1 MYEVILLVV
10 PVLLYL
16 AILIAG
22 ASFWFWGAI
31 LILLALYS
39 GKRRNWFHWMS
50 QFLIGKRRGE
60 WSAGFAATWWLLVLC
75 MMGAAPFLF
84 INAIGNVL
92 GGDMHAIWGLL
103 IWGAAT
109 LGEFLMLHFLVKG
122 EEMPSIFDIVK
133 DKPALEAFVSNT
145 EVNGI
150 KPPARV
156 NEINPENLARR
167 ISEEVIGQDAIVRD
181 VAGQIARRIRL
192 ARTKKPIGVFMFVG
206 ATGAGK
212 TELAKAIAK
221 YAFEGRL
228 TRVDCNE
235 LTAEHSVQRLIGA
248 PPGYIGSESGGQL
261 TRDIQRL
268 GSGVIL
274 LDEIEKAHEATLRT
288 LMGLMD
294 EGRLTEAS
302 TGQVMDASQFV
313 IVITSNAEHAALAEI
328 AETIADPDDRRRA
341 VRDTLTGVFRP
352 EQLARIDDI
361 HCFAHL
367 DRRALVQVV
376 GKFLFGFA
384 KDTGVEL
391 VNVDSTLLVD
401 TVIRHEKSAKY
412 GIRELIR
419 LVERAIVDGML
430 DRRAEGFRRVEI
442 ISDGTQVEVIGVRDH
457 DDVHF
462 VRGAR
467 LEDLRK

>member
-1 MYEVILLVV
+1 
-10 PVLLYL
+10 
-16 AILIAG
+16 
-22 ASFWFWGAI
+22 
-31 LILLALYS
+31 
-39 GKRRNWFHWMS
+39 
-50 QFLIGKRRGE
+50 
-60 WSAGFAATWWLLVLC
+60 
-75 MMGAAPFLF
+75 
-84 INAIGNVL
+84 
-92 GGDMHAIWGLL
+92 
-103 IWGAAT
+103 
-109 LGEFLMLHFLVKG
+109 
-122 EEMPSIFDIVK
+122 
-133 DKPALEAFVSNT
+133 
-145 EVNGI
+145 
-150 KPPARV
+150 
-156 NEINPENLARR
+156 
-167 ISEEVIGQDAIVRD
+167 
-181 VAGQIARRIRL
+181 
-192 ARTKKPIGVFMFVG
+192 MFVG

-391 VNVDSTLLVD
+391 VNVDSTLLVN
-401 TVIRHEKSAKY
+401 TVLRHEKSAKY